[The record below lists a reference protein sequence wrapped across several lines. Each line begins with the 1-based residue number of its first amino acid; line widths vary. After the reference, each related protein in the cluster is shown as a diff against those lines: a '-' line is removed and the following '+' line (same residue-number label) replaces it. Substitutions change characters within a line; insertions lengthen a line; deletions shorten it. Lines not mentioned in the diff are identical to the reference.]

1 MFDSLRYLVFTC
13 FLGFAVL
20 AGCASTQTHAIA
32 ARTVIGQLGTV
43 VEDRGRPPSA
53 SVEVLPAAP
62 EGAKRIGYLRV
73 YPGAKPCGEDVPEDV
88 TREGERIGASFV
100 VFAKGH
106 FGTCK
111 AEYFAAS
118 TP

>member
-1 MFDSLRYLVFTC
+1 MFDLLRYLGFTC
-13 FLGFAVL
+13 LLAVAILG
-20 AGCASTQTHAIA
+20 GCAPAGMHAIA
-32 ARTVIGQLGTV
+32 ARGIVGGLATV
-43 VEDRGRPPSA
+43 VEARGLAPSA
-53 SVEVLPAAP
+53 SVEVLPAPP
-62 EGAKRIGYLRV
+62 EHAKRIGYLRV

-118 TP
+118 SP